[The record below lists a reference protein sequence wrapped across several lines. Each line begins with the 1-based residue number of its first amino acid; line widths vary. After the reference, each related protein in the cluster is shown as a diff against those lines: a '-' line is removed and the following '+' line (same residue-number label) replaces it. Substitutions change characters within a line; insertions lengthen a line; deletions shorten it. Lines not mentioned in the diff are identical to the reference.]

1 MMDLSG
7 LYLSRG
13 ALLAP
18 DGIPLHFGDTLREYQ
33 AVDDGAILLDRRH
46 EGRILISGANVLGWL
61 DNIATNKLVDIA
73 PMTGKPTLFTN
84 ANARILDRVMVYAL
98 DSERVIIVTEPNRG
112 DALMNYLQSN
122 IFYQDKI
129 TLTDWRPLYHQFAIH
144 GQSADTFITSLLNE
158 NSHSQPMQNEYRAYE
173 ISLADSQIYALR
185 QKPYIGSS
193 WTLITPT
200 ESALMVWKA
209 LLDTGKNHHV
219 VPSGGLVFNALRIRA
234 GRVGA
239 GRELTA
245 EYIPLELGLWDEVSF
260 NKGCYTGQEI
270 IARMESRNKL
280 ARVLMRISLSQFAEA
295 GTALFH
301 GGKNVGEITSS
312 VIAPDGTLHAMA
324 VVKTSIAGANVIV
337 TIGTPDGASAT
348 LVDYLGVQPRLE

>member
-1 MMDLSG
+1 MDLSG

-13 ALLAP
+13 AFLAP

-33 AVDDGAILLDRRH
+33 AVDNGAILLDRRH
-46 EGRILISGANVLGWL
+46 EGRILVTGADVLRWL

-84 ANARILDRVMVYAL
+84 ANARILDRAMVYAL
-98 DSERVIIVTEPNRG
+98 EHERVLIITEPNRG
-112 DALMNYLQSN
+112 DAVMNYLRSN
-122 IFYQDKI
+122 IFYHDKI
-129 TLTDWRPLYHQFAIH
+129 TLTDWRPVYHQFAIH
-144 GQSADTFITSLLNE
+144 GQSADAFITSLLDND
-158 NSHSQPMQNEYRAYE
+158 SRSLSSRDDYRIYK
-173 ISLADSQIYALR
+173 ISLADSPIYALQ

-193 WTLITPT
+193 WILLTPT

-209 LLDTGKNHHV
+209 LLDVGKNHRII
-219 VPSGGLVFNALRIRA
+219 PSGGLVFNALRIRA

-239 GRELTA
+239 GRELTS

-295 GTALFH
+295 GTPLFH

-312 VIAPDGTLHAMA
+312 VIAPDGTIHAMA
-324 VVKTSIAGANVIV
+324 VVKTSIAGANVTV
-337 TIGTPDGASAT
+337 NIGTPDGASAT

>member
-7 LYLSRG
+7 LYISRG

-33 AVDDGAILLDRRH
+33 AVDRGAILLDRRH
-46 EGRILISGANVLGWL
+46 EGRILITGTDVLGWL
-61 DNIATNKLVDIA
+61 DKIATNKLVDIQ
-73 PMTGKPTLFTN
+73 PMMGKPTLFTN
-84 ANARILDRVMVYAL
+84 ANARILDRVMVYGL
-98 DSERVIIVTEPNRG
+98 DAERVLMTTEPNRG
-112 DALMNYLQSN
+112 DAVLSYLRSN

-129 TLTDWRPLYHQFAIH
+129 TLTDWRPMYHQFAVH
-144 GQSADTFITSLLNE
+144 GQSADAFITNLSDK
-158 NSHSQPMQNEYRAYE
+158 NSHRQFTKDDYPVYQF
-173 ISLADSQIYALR
+173 SLSDSPVYALR

-200 ESALMVWKA
+200 ESAFMVWKT
-209 LLDTGKNHHV
+209 LLDMGKDYQLI
-219 VPSGGLVFNALRIRA
+219 PSGGLVFNALRIRA

-239 GRELTA
+239 GRELTP

-280 ARVLMRISLSQFAEA
+280 ARVFMRIALSQFAEA
-295 GTALFH
+295 GTPLFH
-301 GGKNVGEITSS
+301 LGKQIGEITSS
-312 VIAPDGTLHAMA
+312 VIAPDGTIHAMA
-324 VVKTSIAGANVIV
+324 VVKTSIAGSNVV
-337 TIGTPDGASAT
+337 VNIGSSDGASAT
-348 LVDYLGVQPRLE
+348 LTDYLGVQPRLE

>member
-7 LYLSRG
+7 LYISRG

-33 AVDDGAILLDRRH
+33 AVDNGAILLDRRH
-46 EGRILISGANVLGWL
+46 EGRILISGADVLGWL
-61 DNIATNKLVDIA
+61 DNIATNKLVDIV
-73 PMTGKPTLFTN
+73 PMMGKPTLFTN
-84 ANARILDRVMVYAL
+84 PNARILDRVMVYVL
-98 DSERVIIVTEPNRG
+98 DSDRVLIITEPNRG
-112 DALMNYLQSN
+112 DALMNYLRS
-122 IFYQDKI
+122 KI
-129 TLTDWRPLYHQFAIH
+129 TLTDWRPAYHQFAIH
-144 GQSADTFITSLLNE
+144 GQSADAFITSLLDQ
-158 NSHSQPMQNEYRAYE
+158 NSRSQSIQNDYRVYK

-209 LLDTGKNHHV
+209 LLDEGKNHHII
-219 VPSGGLVFNALRIRA
+219 PSGGLVFNALRIRA

-239 GRELTA
+239 GRELTP

-280 ARVLMRISLSQFAEA
+280 ARVLMRISLSQFADA
-295 GTALFH
+295 GTPLFY

-324 VVKTSIAGANVIV
+324 VVKTSIAGANVAM